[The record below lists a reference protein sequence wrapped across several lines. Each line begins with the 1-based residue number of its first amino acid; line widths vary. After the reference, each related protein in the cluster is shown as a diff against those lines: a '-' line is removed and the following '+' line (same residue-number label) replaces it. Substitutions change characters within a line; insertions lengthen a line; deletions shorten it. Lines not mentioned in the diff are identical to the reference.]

1 MKKFYSVFIVLLVMG
16 SYSLF
21 AEESPE
27 KRWFFFNIE
36 AGAASVSYTPET
48 DAMLS
53 DMESAGLDRMVV
65 YLGIGAGYAVNEK
78 LYAGAFISATG
89 DRIEDSSN
97 YMQINL
103 YLYGAGLRYYPF
115 TTGLVLGVDAGM
127 AKGVMVSDL
136 GSSSSS
142 DPGFGTGFII
152 AYDFDRTLTGF
163 TFQAGI
169 RVNTLRIEGDTL
181 SSASL
186 YGALVWK

>member
-1 MKKFYSVFIVLLVMG
+1 MKTFYSVFIILLVMG

-27 KRWFFFNIE
+27 KREFFFNIE

-65 YLGIGAGYAVNEK
+65 HLAIGAGLKYN
-78 LYAGAFISATG
+78 
-89 DRIEDSSN
+89 
-97 YMQINL
+97 
-103 YLYGAGLRYYPF
+103 PF